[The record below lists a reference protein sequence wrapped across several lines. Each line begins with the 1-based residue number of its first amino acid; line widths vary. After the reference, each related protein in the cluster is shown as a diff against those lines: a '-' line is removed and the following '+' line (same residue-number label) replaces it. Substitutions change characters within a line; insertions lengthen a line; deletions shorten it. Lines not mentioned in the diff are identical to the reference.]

1 MNNKEIL
8 FSGVAKPNLLVDTMI
23 ITLSSVNKSPLIIVQ
38 ETIDYATKIFDNI
51 QNQIKKLANL

>member
-1 MNNKEIL
+1 
-8 FSGVAKPNLLVDTMI
+8 MI

-51 QNQIKKLANL
+51 QNQIKKLGNL